1 MTNLVIVRGLPGSGK
16 TTTAIKYGEGLQCN
30 WSHYEA
36 DQYFVDAEGNYNWDR
51 KKIREAHEWCQGM
64 VKEDMAKGYTVIVS
78 NTFTTIRELEPYFDI
93 ASDYGIT
100 PTVILCQND
109 WGSVHDVPPDTMEAM
124 RKRFQY
130 DISVLLGIYNRA
142 LEWTEP

>member
-1 MTNLVIVRGLPGSGK
+1 MTNLVLVRGLPGSGK
-16 TTTAIKYGEGLQCN
+16 TTTALKYGESIQTN

-36 DQYFVDAEGNYNWDR
+36 DHFFINDKGEYDWDR
-51 KKIREAHEWCQGM
+51 RKIREAHEWCQTKT
-64 VKEDMAKGYTVIVS
+64 KEDLNKGYTVIVS

-93 ASDYGIT
+93 AREYSIT

-109 WGSVHDVPPDTMEAM
+109 WGSVHNVPPDTMDAM

-130 DISVLLGIYNRA
+130 DISVLMQD
-142 LEWTEP
+142 WVEP